1 MAVPGI
7 CAANETTPD
16 VAALVSRMETVY
28 AGIHDLSASFTQ
40 VAWSAALGRRVAEK
54 GTLVLERPGKMRWEY
69 NEPERKLF
77 VARGESTW
85 FYVPADNQVI
95 ESPRAE
101 LREAGL
107 SPLLL
112 DGNPS
117 FAERY
122 EIVTDPGTEDVAADP
137 GQVLL
142 RFTPRP
148 EAGEAAFSYALVSVD
163 ATDAIARKIAILD
176 DAGNTTE
183 YLFEGLEVNRG
194 LAPEAFAWAPPDG
207 VEIIKR

>member
-1 MAVPGI
+1 MLLPGVCTGTESPADVP
-7 CAANETTPD
+7 
-16 VAALVSRMETVY
+16 ALVGRMEDVY
-28 AGIHDLSASFTQ
+28 AGIHDLSATFTQ

-69 NEPERKLF
+69 HEPERKLF
-77 VARGESTW
+77 VALGETTW

-101 LREAGL
+101 LREAGI
-107 SPLLL
+107 SALLL
-112 DGNPS
+112 DGHPS
-117 FAERY
+117 LKERY
-122 EIVTDPGTEDVAADP
+122 EIAADPGTKELSPDP

-148 EAGEAAFSYALVSVD
+148 EGGTAAFAYALVSVD
-163 ATDAIARKIAILD
+163 AGDAIARKIAILD

-183 YLFEGLEVNRG
+183 YLFDTLQVNRG
-194 LAPEAFAWAPPDG
+194 VAPEAFAWTPPAG
-207 VEIIKR
+207 AEIVKR